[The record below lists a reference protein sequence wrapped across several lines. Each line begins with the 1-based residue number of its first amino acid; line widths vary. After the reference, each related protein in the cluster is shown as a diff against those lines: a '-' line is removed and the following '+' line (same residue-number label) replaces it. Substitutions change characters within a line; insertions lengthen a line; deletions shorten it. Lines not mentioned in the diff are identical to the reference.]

1 MDGFYLVPGCLNLTW
16 YKSNTEDELFRS
28 SATYPRGVHASLRE
42 RHISIHHLG
51 ACAAIRDVLK
61 PLAVGDL
68 SLRLYPTICTTQ
80 LV

>member
-1 MDGFYLVPGCLNLTW
+1 MNCFVPRQHTLEVCMLV
-16 YKSNTEDELFRS
+16 YAKD
-28 SATYPRGVHASLRE
+28 TYRYTIWEHA
-42 RHISIHHLG
+42 G
-51 ACAAIRDVLK
+51 AAIRDVLK